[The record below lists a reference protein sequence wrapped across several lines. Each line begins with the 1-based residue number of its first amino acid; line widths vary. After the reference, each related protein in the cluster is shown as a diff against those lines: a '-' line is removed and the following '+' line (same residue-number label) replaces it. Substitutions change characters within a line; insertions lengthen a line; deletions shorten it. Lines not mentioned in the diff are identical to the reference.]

1 MLVYGIYPQYT
12 PGLLHLQQQKTTN
25 PRGLTLMLRPERVYT
40 IDQKHRRLFETKSLL
55 ENLQYEEN
63 EPYK

>member
-1 MLVYGIYPQYT
+1 
-12 PGLLHLQQQKTTN
+12 
-25 PRGLTLMLRPERVYT
+25 MLRPERVYT